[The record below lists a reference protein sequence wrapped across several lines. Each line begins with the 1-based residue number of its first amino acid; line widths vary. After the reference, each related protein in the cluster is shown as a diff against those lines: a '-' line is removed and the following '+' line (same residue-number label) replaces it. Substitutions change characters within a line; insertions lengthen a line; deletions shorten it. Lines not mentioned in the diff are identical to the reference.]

1 MRRITAALAAV
12 GGAALATVLLRR
24 RRTPSALA
32 PGAEVQPT
40 AQPPEPAVPA
50 PDPRAEE
57 LRRKLAEA
65 REGAADEQDFEA
77 AGMGAETIVDE
88 EVDDLRRRV
97 HEEARAAADEM
108 RRAGRAEEA

>member
-1 MRRITAALAAV
+1 MTAALAAV
-12 GGAALATVLLRR
+12 GGAALTTVLLKRR
-24 RRTPSALA
+24 RPPVEHLA

-40 AQPPEPAVPA
+40 PQPAEPAH
-50 PDPRAEE
+50 DPRADE

-97 HEEARAAADEM
+97 HEETRAAAEEM
-108 RRAGRAEEA
+108 RRAGGPEEA

>member
-1 MRRITAALAAV
+1 MTAALAAV

-24 RRTPSALA
+24 RRGPVEQLA
-32 PGAEVQPT
+32 PGAEVLPTPQPT
-40 AQPPEPAVPA
+40 EPAA
-50 PDPRAEE
+50 DPRADE

-97 HEEARAAADEM
+97 HEEARAAAEEM
-108 RRAGRAEEA
+108 RRAGGPEEA

>member
-1 MRRITAALAAV
+1 MTAALAAV
-12 GGAALATVLLRR
+12 GGAALATVLLKRR
-24 RRTPSALA
+24 RAPVEHPAPDAQVGPTP
-32 PGAEVQPT
+32 Q
-40 AQPPEPAVPA
+40 PEPPA
-50 PDPRAEE
+50 PDPRADE

-97 HEEARAAADEM
+97 HEEARAAAEEM
-108 RRAGRAEEA
+108 RRAGGPEEA

>member
-1 MRRITAALAAV
+1 MTAALAAV
-12 GGAALATVLLRR
+12 GGAALATVLLKRR
-24 RRTPSALA
+24 RPPVEHVA
-32 PGAEVQPT
+32 PGAGVQPT
-40 AQPPEPAVPA
+40 PERAAAA
-50 PDPRAEE
+50 PDPRADE

-97 HEEARAAADEM
+97 HEEARAAAEEM
-108 RRAGRAEEA
+108 RRAGGPEEA

>member
-1 MRRITAALAAV
+1 MTAALAAV

-24 RRTPSALA
+24 RRAPVERLA

-40 AQPPEPAVPA
+40 PQPPEAAVPA
-50 PDPRAEE
+50 PDPRADE

-97 HEEARAAADEM
+97 HEEARAAAEEM
-108 RRAGRAEEA
+108 RRAGGPEEA

>member
-1 MRRITAALAAV
+1 MTAALAAL
-12 GGAALATVLLRR
+12 GGAALATALVKRR
-24 RRTPSALA
+24 RAPVEHLA

-40 AQPPEPAVPA
+40 PQPEPAE
-50 PDPRAEE
+50 PDPRADE

-97 HEEARAAADEM
+97 HEEARAAAEEM
-108 RRAGRAEEA
+108 RRAGGPEEA

>member
-1 MRRITAALAAV
+1 MTAALAAV
-12 GGAALATVLLRR
+12 GGAALATVLLKRR
-24 RRTPSALA
+24 RPPVEHLA
-32 PGAEVQPT
+32 PGAGVQPT
-40 AQPPEPAVPA
+40 PEPAA
-50 PDPRAEE
+50 AALDPRADE

-97 HEEARAAADEM
+97 HEEARAAAEEM
-108 RRAGRAEEA
+108 RRAGGPEEA

>member
-1 MRRITAALAAV
+1 MTAALTAI
-12 GGAALATVLLRR
+12 GGAALATVLLKRR
-24 RRTPSALA
+24 RVPAEHLA

-40 AQPPEPAVPA
+40 AEPAAAA
-50 PDPRAEE
+50 PDPRADE

-108 RRAGRAEEA
+108 RRAGGPEEA